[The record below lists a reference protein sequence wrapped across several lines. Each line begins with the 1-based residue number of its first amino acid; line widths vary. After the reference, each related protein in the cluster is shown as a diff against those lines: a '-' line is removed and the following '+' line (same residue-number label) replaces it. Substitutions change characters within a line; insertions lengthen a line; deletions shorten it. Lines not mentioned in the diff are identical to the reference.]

1 MEPLEVLDRV
11 KVPVVKG
18 LDDLGRGKAHLG
30 KGLEG
35 LGRTEVVSA
44 GPKGRVVH

>member
-18 LDDLGRGKAHLG
+18 LGDLGRGKAHLG